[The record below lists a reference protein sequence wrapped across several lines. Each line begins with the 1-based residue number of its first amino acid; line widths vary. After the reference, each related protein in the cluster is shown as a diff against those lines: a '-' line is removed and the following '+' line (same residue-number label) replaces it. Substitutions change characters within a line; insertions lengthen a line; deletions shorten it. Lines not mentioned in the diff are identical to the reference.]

1 MKKISFSIF
10 VVFMTMLGVKAQT
23 YFNIGGGY
31 FGQTVTYP
39 GLVIEAE
46 MEKMFSENVSIPI
59 RLDMGFYNHPRYH
72 TGAFIDLNVGFRQY
86 FKSGFFLEEGIGAG
100 VLTYF
105 LNSDAVYEV
114 DDSGLV
120 SEGSRTNPV
129 DFMPSI
135 TLGLGYNLTKDSGKQ
150 NLIWLRPKV
159 YWQVPHKTLST
170 YNFALQVGFTHT
182 IKVKGI
188 K

>member
-1 MKKISFSIF
+1 MKKIYISIM
-10 VVFMTMLGVKAQT
+10 VVFLTTLGAAAQT
-23 YFNIGGGY
+23 HFNIGGGY
-31 FGQTVTYP
+31 FGQTISYP
-39 GLVIEAE
+39 GIVIEAE
-46 MEKMFSENVSIPI
+46 REKMFSENVSIPI
-59 RLDMGFYNHPRYH
+59 RLDLGFYNHPRYH
-72 TGAFIDLNVGFRQY
+72 AGAFIDLNVGFRQY

-100 VLTYF
+100 VLAYF
-105 LNSDAVYEV
+105 LNSDGVYKV

-120 SEGSRTNPV
+120 SEASRANPV

-159 YWQVPHKTLST
+159 SWQAPHKTLST

-182 IKVKGI
+182 IKSR
-188 K
+188 

>member
-1 MKKISFSIF
+1 MKKLYISIMVIF
-10 VVFMTMLGVKAQT
+10 LTTLGAAAQT
-23 YFNIGGGY
+23 YFNLGGGY
-31 FGQTVTYP
+31 FGQTVSYP
-39 GLVIEAE
+39 GLVLEAE
-46 MEKMFSENVSIPI
+46 REQMFSENVSIPI
-59 RLDMGFYNHPRYH
+59 RLDLGFYSHPRYH
-72 TGAFIDLNVGFRQY
+72 NGAFLDLNVGFRQY

-100 VLTYF
+100 VLASF
-105 LNSDAVYEV
+105 LNSDEVYRV

-150 NLIWLRPKV
+150 NLIWVRPKL
-159 YWQVPHKTLST
+159 YWQAPHKTVST

-182 IKVKGI
+182 IKSK
-188 K
+188 